1 MTTSTKQSKKY
12 KRPEKL
18 DRKTILKD
26 AEKEVE
32 TLLEMFKEWS
42 ELNDRVSEF
51 EDKIFEEAVKEAS
64 ETELEIADLI
74 DGKETTEKLEELKKE
89 KKQAEKE
96 KTSVGRNM
104 KFKNPVVWVM
114 YKRKAYV
121 GTNDEMRDMKDF
133 REHCEVP
140 DGICTA
146 RYIFIEE
153 YCEENLD
160 WNIDN
165 DEDFDP
171 KMDLDELYQDQ
182 RIISLVQNED
192 FMEEWRSHELNME
205 DGKPAKWKEFESE
218 SDLVS

>member
-1 MTTSTKQSKKY
+1 MKQDKEY

-18 DRKTILKD
+18 DEQNILEDAKKEVEGLLEMFEEWSD
-26 AEKEVE
+26 LNNEASGIEDQIFSKAVEVAAEKEVE
-32 TLLEMFKEWS
+32 VSKVTEGEVKS
-42 ELNDRVSEF
+42 E
-51 EDKIFEEAVKEAS
+51 KI
-64 ETELEIADLI
+64 
-74 DGKETTEKLEELKKE
+74 EELKE
-89 KKQAEKE
+89 KKRDIESEK
-96 KTSVGRNM
+96 KSLGRQM
-104 KFKNPVVWVM
+104 KFKNPVVWIM
-114 YKRKAYV
+114 YKRKAYI

-153 YCEENLD
+153 YCEENMD

-165 DEDFDP
+165 DEDFNP

-192 FMEEWRSHELNME
+192 FMERWRGHELNME
-205 DGKPAKWKEFESE
+205 DGRPAKWEEFESE
-218 SDLVS
+218 SELIS